1 MEWATIE
8 KSLCTDK
15 QCREY
20 LATIRWKHGFACPRC
35 KSTEAWKTTELKYK
49 CKQCGYKMSVTAGTI
64 FQNSHTP
71 LNKWFKAI
79 WIMCESESKVS
90 ANTLQRELSLGSNR
104 TSQKLFKYL
113 ISAKQNVQLEKYKTI
128 PSSKLKY
135 TVEVFG
141 DILGSFKGKAYII
154 SAVEKI
160 GTKTGRI
167 HMQVINRNK
176 DEIVDFIKNNI
187 ERYQNIE
194 TDLSGS
200 EKKKKIGIISNL
212 ILPKDIQCDYNRIL
226 KSPTYEFAS
235 TRKIRSAFS
244 GWLNEQIGSDFE
256 QHCKRF
262 CEEHNSKFI
271 SVTFEEL
278 IESLLK

>member
-20 LATIRWKHGFACPRC
+20 LATIRWKYGFVCPRC
-35 KSTEAWKTTELKYK
+35 KNTEAWKTTELKYK
-49 CKQCGYKMSVTAGTI
+49 CKKCGYKMSVTAGTI

-79 WIMCESESKVS
+79 WIMCESENKVS

-113 ISAKQNVQLEKYKTI
+113 KSAKQNVQLKKYKTI
-128 PSSKLKY
+128 PSPKLKY

-141 DILGSFKGKAYII
+141 DILFSFKDKAYII

-194 TDLSGS
+194 TDLNDS
-200 EKKKKIGIISNL
+200 EKKIGIISNL
-212 ILPKDIQCDYNRIL
+212 TLPSDIQRDYNRIL

-244 GWLNEQIGSDFE
+244 GWLNEQSGSDFE
-256 QHCKRF
+256 QYCKRF